1 MRRTACKILLS
12 LLFLFA
18 PKTLYADYASF
29 SWTPPALLMDG
40 TSVSNPTISGYR
52 IYYRASAAQ
61 TYTLLT
67 DFANTGQ
74 TSSSSIYLPLSPG
87 TYYFAITAYDS
98 LGNESPYSS
107 EASAT
112 VVDTVAPVIT
122 GVYSSGAG
130 QTTVTISWATDE
142 ASDSQVA
149 YGTTTAYGKTSALD
163 STLSTSHTRTLSGLT
178 HSTKYYYK
186 AMSRDAAGNLGEST
200 GSPDFYNF
208 TTASSSD
215 NTAPIISNILASNA
229 TASTVNISWLTDEAS
244 TSEVEYGT
252 SQSYGSTTSDA
263 TLVTN
268 HSVTLT
274 GLSSSTTYN
283 FRVNSSDSSGNIS
296 RSANRTLRLSNTA
309 PVIGSFYTSA
319 TRTQPGYTLVFY
331 AEASD
336 PDGIVSN
343 YEWDFDGDGVYDSE
357 TGSTASASHA
367 YSSAGTYSARVRVTD
382 NSGGAVVSS
391 AVTIYAETS
400 TTNQAPTILSFTA
413 SPSSGTAP
421 LAVTFS
427 VSTDEDG
434 YLTYYE
440 WDFDGN
446 GTFDATTTSSPTAYT
461 YETAGTYS
469 ARVRVT
475 DDFNATAASETTV
488 TVTAPE
494 SGGGGSSSATSGGG
508 CFIATAAF
516 GSPLDQHVAS
526 LRAFRDRYLITNPAG
541 RAFVSLYY
549 RVSPP
554 IAEIIA
560 RHEGLKMIVRAALT
574 PVVYSVEHPYG
585 AAVFLSASVAAVIAV
600 LRKKALRA

>member
-1 MRRTACKILLS
+1 MRSTACKILLS

-29 SWTPPALLMDG
+29 SWTPPAQLMDG
-40 TSVSNPTISGYR
+40 TSVSNTSISGYK
-52 IYYRASAAQ
+52 IYYRASASQ

-74 TSSSSIYLPLSPG
+74 TSASSIYLPLSPG

-98 LGNESPYSS
+98 LGVESPYSS

-112 VVDTVAPVIT
+112 IVDTVSPVIT
-122 GVYSSGAG
+122 GVYSSTPG

-149 YGTTTAYGKTSALD
+149 YGTTTAYGNTSALD
-163 STLSTSHTRTLSGLT
+163 STLSTSHTLTLTGLT

-186 AMSRDAAGNLGEST
+186 VMSRDAAGNLGEDT

-208 TTASSSD
+208 TTAVYVD
-215 NTAPIISNILASNA
+215 TTAPSISNILASGA

-252 SQSYGSTTSDA
+252 SQSYGSSTSDA
-263 TLVTN
+263 NLVTN
-268 HSVTLT
+268 HSVTLS
-274 GLSSSTTYN
+274 GLSNAVTYN
-283 FRVNSSDSSGNIS
+283 FRVNSADSSGNIAH
-296 RSANRTLRLSNTA
+296 SANHTLSLPNTA
-309 PVIGSFYTSA
+309 PVISDFYSSA
-319 TRTQPGYTLVFY
+319 TRTQPGSTLIFY

-336 PDGIVSN
+336 PDGFISN
-343 YEWDFDGDGVYDSE
+343 FEWDFDGDGVYDSE

-367 YSSAGTYSARVRVTD
+367 YASAGTYSARVRVTD
-382 NSGGAVVSS
+382 NSSGTAVSS
-391 AVTIYAETS
+391 AVTIYVETS
-400 TTNQAPTILSFTA
+400 STNQAPTILSFTA
-413 SPSSGTAP
+413 SPSSGAAP

-434 YLTYYE
+434 DLTSYE

-461 YETAGTYS
+461 YETPGTYS
-469 ARVRVT
+469 VRVRVT
-475 DDFNATAASETTV
+475 DDFNATASAETTV
-488 TVTAPE
+488 TVTATTSE
-494 SGGGGSSSATSGGG
+494 NGGSSAAASGGG

-516 GSPLDQHVAS
+516 GSPLDKHVSS
-526 LRAFRDRYLITNPAG
+526 LRVFRDRYLVTNPAG
-541 RAFVSLYY
+541 RAFVSFYY

-554 IAEIIA
+554 IAEVIS
-560 RHEGLKMIVRAALT
+560 RHEGLKMIVRAVLT

-585 AAVFLSASVAAVIAV
+585 AAVFLSASIAAVIAI
-600 LRKKALRA
+600 LRKKAFRA